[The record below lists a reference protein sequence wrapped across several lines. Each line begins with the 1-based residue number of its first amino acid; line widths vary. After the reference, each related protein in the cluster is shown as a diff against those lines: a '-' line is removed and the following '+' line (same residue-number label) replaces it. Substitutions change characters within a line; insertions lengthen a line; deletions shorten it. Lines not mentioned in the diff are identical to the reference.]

1 MQQLNNLD
9 VIILVI
15 TAVSALIALY
25 RGLVKEVLS
34 IVGWILAAVVVFY
47 LLPILTPLAKHYIAS
62 SMMAGI
68 VTALIILI
76 VFFIIW
82 LLSTDKMIGKVRSS
96 KLSSL
101 DRVLGLLFGVL
112 RACLLVILFNILMTW
127 MLPEESKSGIFKESR
142 YFTLAGKFAEP
153 LESLIPDST
162 IDLIRNKSSEIGLG
176 EKEKK
181 EADEK
186 EANKEEKKSQKEI
199 DDLFQKLAEPQIEK
213 ITDKAKAKT
222 EDFKGYQEKEAETLD
237 TLIENVE
244 DSEQAAE

>member
-9 VIILVI
+9 VIILII

-68 VTALIILI
+68 VTALLILI
-76 VFFIIW
+76 IFFIIW

-101 DRVLGLLFGVL
+101 DRALGLLFGVL
-112 RACLLVILFNILMTW
+112 RACLLVILFNIIISW
-127 MLPEESKSGIFKESR
+127 MLPEESKSGMFKESR

-162 IDLIRNKSSEIGLG
+162 IDLIRNKGSEVGLG
-176 EKEKK
+176 EKDSKKAKAEK
-181 EADEK
+181 AD
-186 EANKEEKKSQKEI
+186 KEEKESQKEI
-199 DDLFQKLAEPQIEK
+199 DDLFQKLAQPQIEK
-213 ITDKAKAKT
+213 TTAKIKEKA
-222 EDFKGYQEKEAETLD
+222 EDFNGYKEKETDTLD

-244 DSEQAAE
+244 DAEPSE

>member
-9 VIILVI
+9 VIILII

-68 VTALIILI
+68 VTALLILI
-76 VFFIIW
+76 IFFIIW

-101 DRVLGLLFGVL
+101 DRALGLLFGVL
-112 RACLLVILFNILMTW
+112 RACLLVILFNIIISW
-127 MLPEESKSGIFKESR
+127 MLPEESKSGMFKESR

-162 IDLIRNKSSEIGLG
+162 IDLIRNKGSEVGLG
-176 EKEKK
+176 EKDSKKAKAEK
-181 EADEK
+181 AD
-186 EANKEEKKSQKEI
+186 KEEKESQKEI
-199 DDLFQKLAEPQIEK
+199 DDLFQKLAQPQIEK
-213 ITDKAKAKT
+213 TTDKIKEKA
-222 EDFKGYQEKEAETLD
+222 EDFKGYKEKETDTLD

-244 DSEQAAE
+244 DAEPSE

>member
-1 MQQLNNLD
+1 MQQLNNLG
-9 VIILVI
+9 VIILII

-68 VTALIILI
+68 VTALLILI
-76 VFFIIW
+76 IFYIIW

-112 RACLLVILFNILMTW
+112 RACLLVILFNIIMNW
-127 MLPEESKSGIFKESR
+127 ILPEESKEGMFKESR

-153 LESLIPDST
+153 IESLIPDST
-162 IDLIRNKSSEIGLG
+162 IDLIRNKGSEVGLG
-176 EKEKK
+176 EKDKK
-181 EADEK
+181 KAKDEK
-186 EANKEEKKSQKEI
+186 AIKEEKESQKEI
-199 DDLFQKLAEPQIEK
+199 DDLFQKLAKPQIEK
-213 ITDKAKAKT
+213 TTDKIKEKS
-222 EDFKGYQEKEAETLD
+222 EDFKGYKEKEADTLD

-244 DSEQAAE
+244 DAEPAE

>member
-9 VIILVI
+9 VIILII

-68 VTALIILI
+68 VTALLILI
-76 VFFIIW
+76 IFFIIW

-101 DRVLGLLFGVL
+101 DRALGLLFGVL
-112 RACLLVILFNILMTW
+112 RACLLVILFNIIISW
-127 MLPEESKSGIFKESR
+127 MLPEESKSGMFKESR

-162 IDLIRNKSSEIGLG
+162 IDLIRNKGSEVGLG
-176 EKEKK
+176 EKDSKKAKAEK
-181 EADEK
+181 AD
-186 EANKEEKKSQKEI
+186 KEEKESHKEI
-199 DDLFQKLAEPQIEK
+199 DDLFQKLAQPQIEK
-213 ITDKAKAKT
+213 TTDKIKEKA
-222 EDFKGYQEKEAETLD
+222 EDFNGYKEKETDTLD

-244 DSEQAAE
+244 DAEPSE